1 MIDRYNFNISTNST
15 VDLLGTYT
23 SSSEVRFETILF
35 CGQHKCLIWW
45 VYVLVF
51 WVFHSPKTRGVVYL
65 CNEKPEF
72 RNILGAWV
80 VRCTHVSDQVSLK
93 SVTCHVSHLPGA
105 LMDALLNPI
114 ENIWANL
121 KHRIRKNVK
130 PRNKEELVQGIM
142 GYWNELTDEK
152 CQRYIQHVHK
162 VIPAVIANGGGPS
175 GY

>member
-15 VDLLGTYT
+15 VDLLGIYN
-23 SSSEVRFETILF
+23 SSGEVRFETILF

-51 WVFHSPKTRGVVYL
+51 WVFPPPKTRGVVYL

-72 RNILGAWV
+72 RNILGSSV

-105 LMDALLNPI
+105 LMDALLMLQI
-114 ENIWANL
+114 TIKYLNIFGKAFD
-121 KHRIRKNVK
+121 
-130 PRNKEELVQGIM
+130 GI
-142 GYWNELTDEK
+142 YIKLTL
-152 CQRYIQHVHK
+152 YIH
-162 VIPAVIANGGGPS
+162 
-175 GY
+175 

>member
-23 SSSEVRFETILF
+23 SSGEVRFETILF

-105 LMDALLNPI
+105 LMDALLNNNKHQYWKVHTRWCWSFLVAILIGLVVPLGVGALWI
-114 ENIWANL
+114 AFVDTWFLSSFRL
-121 KHRIRKNVK
+121 KIV
-130 PRNKEELVQGIM
+130 GIA
-142 GYWNELTDEK
+142 LDF
-152 CQRYIQHVHK
+152 K
-162 VIPAVIANGGGPS
+162 VDCFL
-175 GY
+175 